1 MDIELIMQ
9 KGSAGVALT
18 TAELKALMLHAIT
31 LLQFIEEQPLDSISR
46 AQAAITA
53 ITVSPEN
60 AKMDKQQ
67 YSQLLNTG
75 MLLGIHLNSQLAE
88 IDAQLA
94 QSARLAHR

>member
-1 MDIELIMQ
+1 
-9 KGSAGVALT
+9 
-18 TAELKALMLHAIT
+18 
-31 LLQFIEEQPLDSISR
+31 
-46 AQAAITA
+46 
-53 ITVSPEN
+53 
-60 AKMDKQQ
+60 MDKQQ